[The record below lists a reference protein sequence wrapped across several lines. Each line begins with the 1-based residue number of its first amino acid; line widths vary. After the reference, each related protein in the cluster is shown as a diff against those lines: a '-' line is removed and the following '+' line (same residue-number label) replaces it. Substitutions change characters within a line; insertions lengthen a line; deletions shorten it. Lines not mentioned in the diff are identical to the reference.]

1 MIFIQ
6 FSFVT
11 RGRDRWCLLKKW
23 KMKNEKRKSTRMPLS
38 EESKT
43 SEVTL
48 RQFDTLAFPHI
59 YLIIHT
65 NRGNPISSAFVIR
78 FHLYLCYPMLFTL
91 PIQETFTQI
100 SSFSFYIQ
108 TGAIYMNCF
117 PFRINLLYYLYFLL
131 NQVVHTLQA

>member
-1 MIFIQ
+1 MMC
-6 FSFVT
+6 V
-11 RGRDRWCLLKKW
+11 K

-43 SEVTL
+43 SEVTW
-48 RQFDTLAFPHI
+48 
-59 YLIIHT
+59 
-65 NRGNPISSAFVIR
+65 GNSIPLPSLTYISSYIATGTILFLVPLPSDFICTFVTPC
-78 FHLYLCYPMLFTL
+78 FSPYPDKKL
-91 PIQETFTQI
+91 FTQI
-100 SSFSFYIQ
+100 SSFFFYIQ